1 MSEIQRPYIQ
11 ATTVMIGAVRCCAT
25 SIAGD
30 NLQDLK
36 AGYVLGATPRAQ
48 QIICWKFYKKISYI
62 NKSCV

>member
-1 MSEIQRPYIQ
+1 MSEIHGPYIP
-11 ATTVMIGAVRCCAT
+11 ATTVMIGAVTCCAT

-48 QIICWKFYKKISYI
+48 QNIRWKFNEKISFI
-62 NKSCV
+62 NSSRA